1 MPRLIISHIERLNK
15 KHYLL
20 WLSDGQSMALSV
32 TDMFNVKV
40 MLAGEEVASVH
51 FQPLSSLN
59 NIEMPPLYRIND
71 YQAPSGIFSLLA
83 DDLLNTILSVY
94 GCYTHGIIKPWR
106 AGVVSKSLPVSG

>member
-1 MPRLIISHIERLNK
+1 MSQLIISHIERLNK

-20 WLSDGQSMALSV
+20 YLSDGQSMQLSI

-40 MLAGEEVASVH
+40 LLAGEEVAAAH

-71 YQAPSGIFSLLA
+71 YQAPGGVYALLA
-83 DDLLNTILSVY
+83 DSLLNAILNVY
-94 GCYTHGIIKPWR
+94 ADYTHGIIKPWR
-106 AGVVSKSLPVSG
+106 IELVSKSQPA